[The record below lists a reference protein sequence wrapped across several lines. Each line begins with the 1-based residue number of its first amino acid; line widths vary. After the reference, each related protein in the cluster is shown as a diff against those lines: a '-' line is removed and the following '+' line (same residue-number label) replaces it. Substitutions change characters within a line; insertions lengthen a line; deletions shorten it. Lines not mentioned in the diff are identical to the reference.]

1 MKKNRSTRDLELSS
15 NESLFMKKRSNS
27 FFKYPLINNVS
38 SKYLKFY
45 TFHAGFKK
53 KLDDLLIVIFNEA
66 SNVVSAYSK
75 TSTPAA
81 PIIWNKKNNRG
92 WCKIL
97 IVNSGNANAHT
108 GTKGVRAIDFYAK
121 NIATKFNCPLSQI
134 LVSSTG
140 VIGEQLNYQKI
151 KNTYNSIN
159 KYNHKKIIDAAKAIM
174 TTDTYPK
181 TVFKKFKVGKK
192 EIKIFG
198 FAKGSGMIAP
208 NMGTMLAYI
217 FIEANVSNKILK
229 EFLNSHLETS
239 FNSISVDGDTSTNDT
254 VMLFSINND
263 KKEKI
268 SKKIEI
274 KKISDVLQKTMFEL
288 AIQIVSDGEGI
299 SKLMKIN
306 VYGASTKEQASKVA
320 FSVANSQLVKTAIAG
335 QDANWGRVIM
345 AIGKADRKILQE
357 KIKLQFG
364 KLIVAYKGMK
374 YNKIN
379 INKLNQYMKNKVI
392 EININLGIGNF
403 NKTVYSSDLTHE
415 YIRINADYR
424 S

>member
-1 MKKNRSTRDLELSS
+1 
-15 NESLFMKKRSNS
+15 
-27 FFKYPLINNVS
+27 
-38 SKYLKFY
+38 
-45 TFHAGFKK
+45 
-53 KLDDLLIVIFNEA
+53 
-66 SNVVSAYSK
+66 
-75 TSTPAA
+75 
-81 PIIWNKKNNRG
+81 
-92 WCKIL
+92 
-97 IVNSGNANAHT
+97 
-108 GTKGVRAIDFYAK
+108 
-121 NIATKFNCPLSQI
+121 
-134 LVSSTG
+134 
-140 VIGEQLNYQKI
+140 
-151 KNTYNSIN
+151 
-159 KYNHKKIIDAAKAIM
+159 
-174 TTDTYPK
+174 
-181 TVFKKFKVGKK
+181 
-192 EIKIFG
+192 
-198 FAKGSGMIAP
+198 
-208 NMGTMLAYI
+208 
-217 FIEANVSNKILK
+217 
-229 EFLNSHLETS
+229 
-239 FNSISVDGDTSTNDT
+239 
-254 VMLFSINND
+254 MLFSINND

-306 VYGASTKEQASKVA
+306 VHGASTKEQASKVA

>member
-1 MKKNRSTRDLELSS
+1 
-15 NESLFMKKRSNS
+15 
-27 FFKYPLINNVS
+27 
-38 SKYLKFY
+38 
-45 TFHAGFKK
+45 
-53 KLDDLLIVIFNEA
+53 
-66 SNVVSAYSK
+66 
-75 TSTPAA
+75 
-81 PIIWNKKNNRG
+81 
-92 WCKIL
+92 
-97 IVNSGNANAHT
+97 
-108 GTKGVRAIDFYAK
+108 
-121 NIATKFNCPLSQI
+121 
-134 LVSSTG
+134 
-140 VIGEQLNYQKI
+140 
-151 KNTYNSIN
+151 
-159 KYNHKKIIDAAKAIM
+159 
-174 TTDTYPK
+174 
-181 TVFKKFKVGKK
+181 
-192 EIKIFG
+192 
-198 FAKGSGMIAP
+198 
-208 NMGTMLAYI
+208 MLAYI

>member
-1 MKKNRSTRDLELSS
+1 MEL
-15 NESLFMKKRSNS
+15 
-27 FFKYPLINNVS
+27 V
-38 SKYLKFY
+38 
-45 TFHAGFKK
+45 
-53 KLDDLLIVIFNEA
+53 
-66 SNVVSAYSK
+66 
-75 TSTPAA
+75 
-81 PIIWNKKNNRG
+81 
-92 WCKIL
+92 
-97 IVNSGNANAHT
+97 
-108 GTKGVRAIDFYAK
+108 
-121 NIATKFNCPLSQI
+121 
-134 LVSSTG
+134 
-140 VIGEQLNYQKI
+140 
-151 KNTYNSIN
+151 
-159 KYNHKKIIDAAKAIM
+159 
-174 TTDTYPK
+174 
-181 TVFKKFKVGKK
+181 
-192 EIKIFG
+192 
-198 FAKGSGMIAP
+198 
-208 NMGTMLAYI
+208 
-217 FIEANVSNKILK
+217 
-229 EFLNSHLETS
+229 
-239 FNSISVDGDTSTNDT
+239 
-254 VMLFSINND
+254 
-263 KKEKI
+263 
-268 SKKIEI
+268 
-274 KKISDVLQKTMFEL
+274 
-288 AIQIVSDGEGI
+288 I